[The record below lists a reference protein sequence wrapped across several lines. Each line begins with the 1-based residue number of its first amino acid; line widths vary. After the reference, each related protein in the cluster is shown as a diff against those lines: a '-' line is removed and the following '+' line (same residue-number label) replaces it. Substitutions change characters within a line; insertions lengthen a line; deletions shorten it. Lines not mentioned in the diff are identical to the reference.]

1 MAVYAI
7 GDLHLCFSRPEKDM
21 TVFGPAWKNREKRV
35 LKNVRKLNEDDVLVL
50 LGDHSW
56 GTDLENS
63 RPDLEYIKNLPG
75 RKVLLRGNHDRFW
88 DAKKTDRLNREFAGD
103 LFFLQNNFY
112 PYEDYALV
120 GTKGIAFENL
130 CTYEQFEKLRDR
142 EEKRLLT
149 SFEAAEKAGFRK
161 FIMLLHFPPTSI
173 GEEESCFT
181 RIAEEHHAEQVIYA
195 HCHGTERHDDSFKGM
210 VRGVNYSLAS
220 GDYLKFKPIRGL

>member
-21 TVFGPAWKNREKRV
+21 TVFGRVWKNREKRL
-35 LKNVRKLNEDDVLVL
+35 LKNVKKVEAEDVLVL

-56 GTDLENS
+56 GRNLSDCRQDL
-63 RPDLEYIKNLPG
+63 DYIMALPG
-75 RKVLLRGNHDRFW
+75 KKVLLRGNHDMFW
-88 DAKKTDRLNREFAGD
+88 DAKKTDRLNMEFEGR

-130 CTYEQFEKLRDR
+130 CEYEQFEKLRDR
-142 EEKRLLT
+142 EERRLRI
-149 SFEAAEKAGFRK
+149 SFEAAKKAGFRK

-181 RIAEEHHAEQVIYA
+181 RIAEEYGAEQVIYA
-195 HCHGTERHDDSFKGM
+195 HCHGVDRFDDSFKGM
-210 VRGVNYSLAS
+210 VRGVDYRLAS
-220 GDYLKFKPIRGL
+220 GDFLKFKPIRVL